1 MKRTL
6 HHLLAGILSVSVA
19 HAAELKEIA
28 EKFVSAWVAG
38 DYAKLDE
45 VYLESPT
52 RERADEAF
60 AEALPQIKAGK
71 LTVAHV
77 DKELVIGDLGVT
89 LMRIDFEGH
98 PVANFKPI
106 ICVRTEA
113 GWRLFPWASQSDLK
127 VLMDQRT
134 PDEQI
139 HLRLF
144 NTWANLVEEQIEK
157 EAEQA
162 GAANRDNTGGCSQDH

>member
-1 MKRTL
+1 MIRTTL
-6 HHLLAGILSVSVA
+6 TILTGLLLALEI
-19 HAAELKEIA
+19 HAAELTNVA
-28 EKFVSAWVAG
+28 QKFVAASIAG
-38 DYAKLDE
+38 DSAKLDE

-52 RERADEAF
+52 RERADAAF

-71 LTVAHV
+71 LKVEHV

-89 LMRIDFEGH
+89 LMRIEIEGH

-106 ICVRTEA
+106 ICVRTDA
-113 GWRLFPWASQSDLK
+113 GWRLFPWASESDLK
-127 VLMDQRT
+127 VLLDQRT
-134 PDEQI
+134 PDEKI

-162 GAANRDNTGGCSQDH
+162 ADDDAE

>member
-1 MKRTL
+1 MIRSTL
-6 HHLLAGILSVSVA
+6 TLLTGLLLALDL
-19 HAAELKEIA
+19 HAAELTSVA
-28 EKFVSAWVAG
+28 QKFVTASISGDSAQ
-38 DYAKLDE
+38 LDQ

-52 RERADEAF
+52 RERADAAF

-71 LTVAHV
+71 LKVAHV

-89 LMRIDFEGH
+89 LMRIEFEGH
-98 PVANFKPI
+98 PGANFKPM
-106 ICVRTEA
+106 ICVRTDT
-113 GWRLFPWASQSDLK
+113 GWRLFPWASESDLK
-127 VLMDQRT
+127 VLMEQRT

-144 NTWANLVEEQIEK
+144 NIWANFTEEQLNK

-162 GAANRDNTGGCSQDH
+162 ADGDAE

>member
-1 MKRTL
+1 MNRTAFQ
-6 HHLLAGILSVSVA
+6 LLAGFILVGAA

-28 EKFVSAWVAG
+28 EKFVSASVAG
-38 DYAKLDE
+38 DSTKLDE
-45 VYLESPT
+45 VYLDSPT
-52 RERADEAF
+52 RERADAAF

-71 LTVAHV
+71 LKVAHV

-106 ICVRTEA
+106 ICVRTDA

-157 EAEQA
+157 EAE
-162 GAANRDNTGGCSQDH
+162 